1 MKLRLI
7 RHATL
12 QIEFASQQLLVDP
25 LLAEPRVYR
34 SLTFGA
40 TAAQNP
46 MVPMPCSVETLLQ
59 PDILVATHSHF
70 DHFDS
75 IAIDR
80 LPKHLPL
87 ICQPA
92 DQAQFAGYG
101 FTQVIPVTSSPVTVG
116 NLQFFRTEGKH
127 GKGILGSA
135 MGHVSG
141 FIIKANQEPLLYIAG
156 DTIWGPMV
164 QDVLEQYHPDVIV
177 LNTGAAQFNAGA
189 PITMTADDVVKVCQ
203 AAPQAKIVAVHLEAI
218 NHCRLKRQALADHVA
233 KAKVANQVNIPADGE
248 LMTW

>member
-12 QIEFASQQLLVDP
+12 QIEFAGQQLLVDP
-25 LLAEPRVYR
+25 LLAEPGAYR

-40 TAAQNP
+40 TSAQNP
-46 MVPMPCSVETLLQ
+46 MVPMPCSVESLLQ
-59 PDILVATHSHF
+59 PDILVVTHSHF

-80 LPKHLPL
+80 LPKNLPL

-92 DQAQFAGYG
+92 DQAQFAGSG
-101 FTQVIPVTSSPVTVG
+101 FTQVIPVTSSPVSVE
-116 NLQFFRTEGKH
+116 NIQFFRTEGKH
-127 GKGILGSA
+127 GKGLLGSA

-141 FIIKANQEPLLYIAG
+141 FILKAKQEPVLYIAG
-156 DTIWGPMV
+156 DTIWGPLV
-164 QDVLEQYHPDVIV
+164 KAALEQYHPDVIV
-177 LNTGAAQFNAGA
+177 LNTGAAQFNVGA
-189 PITMTADDVVKVCQ
+189 PITMTAEDVVKVCQ

-233 KAKVANQVNIPADGE
+233 KANVANQVKIPADGE

>member
-12 QIEFASQQLLVDP
+12 QLEFAGQQLLVDP
-25 LLAEPRVYR
+25 LLAEPGAYR

-40 TAAQNP
+40 TSAQNP
-46 MVPMPCSVETLLQ
+46 MVPMPCAVETLLQ
-59 PDILVATHSHF
+59 PDILVVTHSHF

-75 IAIDR
+75 VAIDR

-101 FTQVIPVTSSPVTVG
+101 FTKVMPVTSSPVTVE

-141 FIIKANQEPLLYIAG
+141 FIIKADQEPLLYIAG

-164 QDVLEQYHPDVIV
+164 QDVLEQFHPDVIV
-177 LNTGAAQFNAGA
+177 LNTGAAQFNVGA

-218 NHCRLKRQALADHVA
+218 NHCRLKRQALADHVT
-233 KAKVANQVNIPADGE
+233 KAKVAKQVSIPSDGE
-248 LMTW
+248 QMTW

>member
-7 RHATL
+7 RHSTL
-12 QIEFASQQLLVDP
+12 QVEFAGQQLLIDP
-25 LLAEPRVYR
+25 LLAEPKVYR
-34 SLTFGA
+34 SMTFGA
-40 TAAQNP
+40 TAALNP
-46 MVPMPCSVETLLQ
+46 MVPLPCAVETLLQ
-59 PDILVATHSHF
+59 PDILVVTHSHF
-70 DHFDS
+70 DHFDPV
-75 IAIDR
+75 AIDR
-80 LPKHLPL
+80 LPKQIPL

-101 FTQVIPVTSSPVTVG
+101 FTQVIPVTSSPVTVE
-116 NLQFFRTEGKH
+116 NLQFFRTEGRH
-127 GKGILGSA
+127 GKGILGNA

-156 DTIWGPMV
+156 DTIWSPMV
-164 QDVLEQYHPDVIV
+164 QAVLEQYHPDVIV
-177 LNTGAAQFNAGA
+177 LNTGAAQFNVGA

-218 NHCRLKRQALADHVA
+218 NHCRLKRQALTDHVA
-233 KAKVANQVNIPADGE
+233 KAKVANQVSIPTDGE

>member
-12 QIEFASQQLLVDP
+12 QVEFAGQQLLVDP
-25 LLAEPRVYR
+25 LLAEPGAYP

-40 TAAQNP
+40 TSAQNP
-46 MVPMPCSVETLLQ
+46 MVPMPCAVETLLQ
-59 PDILVATHSHF
+59 PDILVVTHSHF

-92 DQAQFAGYG
+92 DQAQFTGYG
-101 FTQVIPVTSSPVTVG
+101 FTQVLPVTSSPVTVE

-156 DTIWGPMV
+156 DTVWGPMV
-164 QDVLEQYHPDVIV
+164 QDALDQYHPDVIV
-177 LNTGAAQFNAGA
+177 LNSGAAQFNVGS

-233 KAKVANQVNIPADGE
+233 KAKVANQVSIPADGE